1 MSGPAVEGLVLE
13 GELSA
18 LTSQLTKVKSVKTK
32 KINTFKKTIERFDVD
47 QNNIEL
53 FEAMRQDK
61 KVADDCGDAF
71 IILVE
76 ICILKMQKEVDA
88 WTPSNDKQTASPV
101 ASKLVNAQDALKAY
115 TADKEELDGKY
126 FALAGSFHARREARQ
141 IGLFRLDPVTR

>member
-32 KINTFKKTIERFDVD
+32 KLNTLKKTIERFDVD

-76 ICILKMQKEVDA
+76 ICIL
-88 WTPSNDKQTASPV
+88 
-101 ASKLVNAQDALKAY
+101 
-115 TADKEELDGKY
+115 G
-126 FALAGSFHARREARQ
+126 
-141 IGLFRLDPVTR
+141 